1 MKKIFYTLLIMLS
14 VSTMLFAQDINTD
27 NGIGS
32 GGVFK
37 LSDAAAKKFSDN
49 LFYGG
54 EFGAV
59 FGDYTSISITPQ
71 IGYKI
76 SNYFSTILKIGYA
89 YASNKDYKDV
99 SGSTLYYNQYGGS
112 VVVRFAPIRQFYLM
126 LEPAYYSYELPV
138 QRLSAVNMYYYD
150 KERQAVPFVY
160 LGAGTYQG
168 FGSSGFGLTAEIK
181 VDLLR
186 DSNSPYEEWNP
197 IITVGGVYGF

>member
-1 MKKIFYTLLIMLS
+1 MKKIIYTLLLILS
-14 VSTMLFAQDINTD
+14 ASPLLFAQDINTD
-27 NGIGS
+27 NNLQT
-32 GGVFK
+32 GGVYK
-37 LSDAAAKKFSDN
+37 LTDAAAKKFSDN

-54 EFGAV
+54 EFGAM
-59 FGDYTSISITPQ
+59 FGDYTAVSITPQ

-112 VVVRFAPIRQFYLM
+112 VVVRYAPIRQFYLM

-138 QRLSAVNMYYYD
+138 QRLSTVNTYYYD
-150 KERQAVPFVY
+150 KEREAVPFVY

-168 FGSSGFGLTAEIK
+168 ISNSSFGITAEIK

>member
-1 MKKIFYTLLIMLS
+1 MKKIVFILLIIFS
-14 VSTMLFAQDINTD
+14 VSAAVYAQEAGTGKNL
-27 NGIGS
+27 NS
-32 GGVFK
+32 GGVFN
-37 LSDAAAKKFSDN
+37 LTDATAKKFSDN

-54 EFGAV
+54 EFGAM

-112 VVVRFAPIRQFYLM
+112 VVVRYAPVRQFYLM

-138 QRLSAVNMYYYD
+138 QRLSAVNTYYYD

-168 FGSSGFGLTAEIK
+168 FSNSGFGVTAEIK